1 MLLPVVTRLESLEGR
16 VGYHLW
22 VGQKNRCITVF
33 DAENLSIVDFLES
46 PDDVTECH
54 KYLSQLPFQY
64 LTSSIEEG
72 DQDWNPESSCIG
84 TNVSES
90 VWVYGALR
98 HGQFVTVW
106 DGSSRKIKMCLNVLD
121 LLPQWKGMYF
131 CWFPSDII
139 HYHFFPFFL
148 SPSLFHVRTLLFLSP
163 SIYYY
168 ILDDIM
174 PAVSALYHNT
184 NHLYIGLVT
193 GEILVLDSTHLSLL
207 TSLHCHRYNVHSF
220 LSIDLRKLLPTQQH
234 QYQSSGSAM
243 TPSVFPSYPFLN
255 NTDPTD
261 IKYKTGPLQLMSFGT
276 GFR

>member
-1 MLLPVVTRLESLEGR
+1 
-16 VGYHLW
+16 
-22 VGQKNRCITVF
+22 
-33 DAENLSIVDFLES
+33 
-46 PDDVTECH
+46 
-54 KYLSQLPFQY
+54 
-64 LTSSIEEG
+64 
-72 DQDWNPESSCIG
+72 
-84 TNVSES
+84 
-90 VWVYGALR
+90 
-98 HGQFVTVW
+98 
-106 DGSSRKIKMCLNVLD
+106 
-121 LLPQWKGMYF
+121 
-131 CWFPSDII
+131 
-139 HYHFFPFFL
+139 
-148 SPSLFHVRTLLFLSP
+148 
-163 SIYYY
+163 
-168 ILDDIM
+168 M

-207 TSLHCHRYNVHSF
+207 TSLHCHRSNVHSF